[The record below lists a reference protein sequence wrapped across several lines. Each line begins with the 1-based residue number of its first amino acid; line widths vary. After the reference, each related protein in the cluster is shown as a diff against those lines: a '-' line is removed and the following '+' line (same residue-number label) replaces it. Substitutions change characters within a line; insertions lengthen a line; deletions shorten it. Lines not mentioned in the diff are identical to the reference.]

1 MALSWDLVDVDTSE
15 LGVGPLI
22 LTDVLT
28 VVSDLIFRLSDICQ
42 GNEGCDKADCKTSSQ
57 SAGEDCLTR
66 SLPELTLSRL
76 WPSLTLVVLNKMIHH
91 RDESSAGYLHPREAK
106 VRRSRKSSQMGVS
119 LGQC

>member
-1 MALSWDLVDVDTSE
+1 MFLSSAAVALSWDLVDVDTSE

-66 SLPELTLSRL
+66 SLR
-76 WPSLTLVVLNKMIHH
+76 
-91 RDESSAGYLHPREAK
+91 SSPC
-106 VRRSRKSSQMGVS
+106 
-119 LGQC
+119 LGCGPV